1 MNFPNIRRNHFNKG
15 EVDYLFA
22 PTPVDV
28 PIYDR
33 LYELQNNLQHKY
45 WQDFIEQYKLNCEF
59 KNDLNDVDHT
69 DSYILMWFFK
79 ERTDNG
85 GKNEIVLNGAIEVS
99 YLPNYILGFDN
110 SKYKLKIKERSVHYP
125 RRPFLQIYLKEDLK
139 STMFPW

>member
-45 WQDFIEQYKLNCEF
+45 WQDFITPSLKLS
-59 KNDLNDVDHT
+59 L
-69 DSYILMWFFK
+69 YM
-79 ERTDNG
+79 R
-85 GKNEIVLNGAIEVS
+85 
-99 YLPNYILGFDN
+99 
-110 SKYKLKIKERSVHYP
+110 
-125 RRPFLQIYLKEDLK
+125 
-139 STMFPW
+139 